1 MIQSKFHLAT
11 VRFDAMA
18 PVALVAGRRS
28 CLLMPALLALWLS
41 ACAPMAVRPTGPID
55 SELALAAQA
64 QREAALAEQPDW
76 SFSGRVAL
84 SQGKEGGSGRIDWVQ
99 RGAEFDIRLAA
110 PITRQSWRLH
120 GQGGQVRLEGLDGGV
135 REGSDAEALLL
146 AATGWRIPVDA
157 MARWVRGARA
167 PGAATLEFDPSL
179 RPAMLHQQ
187 GWDVDYRQFDSA
199 EPALPTKVFARQGEA
214 SVRLVI
220 DRWSAP

>member
-1 MIQSKFHLAT
+1 MIQSKFHPVT
-11 VRFDAMA
+11 VGFHRTAF
-18 PVALVAGRRS
+18 VALAAGRRA
-28 CLLMPALLALWLS
+28 CLPFAALLALWLA
-41 ACAPMAVRPTGPID
+41 ACAPVTVRPTGSIN
-55 SELALAAQA
+55 SERAMAAQVKREAVLAAQS
-64 QREAALAEQPDW
+64 DW

-84 SQGKEGGSGRIDWVQ
+84 SQGKDGGSGRIDWVQ
-99 RGAEFDIRLAA
+99 RGADFDIRLAA

-120 GQGGQVRLEGLDGGV
+120 GHSGEVRLEGLDGGV

-167 PGAATLEFDPSL
+167 AGDATLEFDASS
-179 RPAMLHQQ
+179 RPARLIQQ

-199 EPALPTKVFARQGEA
+199 EPGLPTKLFARQGDA